1 MSAMQRTKG
10 QTGERGIAALIRD
23 LTGWNAQ
30 RRVRQHGG
38 DSDLLGVP
46 GWAIEVK
53 RHKAAPRGQ
62 IARWWR
68 QTVEQAGQDVPVLF
82 YRADRD
88 QWRAVWPV
96 TVTLVQQRADYWRG
110 YEWTCDT
117 AVPAWAGVA
126 REIER

>member
-88 QWRAVWPV
+88 QW
-96 TVTLVQQRADYWRG
+96 
-110 YEWTCDT
+110 C
-117 AVPAWAGVA
+117 GVA
-126 REIER
+126 RDGHAGATASRLLARLRMDVRHGGAGVGWGGAGD